1 MHWNNYYELMDNYSC
16 FRKGHREDSL
26 RPLRLQEMK
35 LQTEGHHELHRLLR
49 FPFGLPGSVPAEI
62 FTRWPSPGGKNG
74 SRQCVLPKA
83 SRPRQEPMTP
93 SATFCNAAD
102 MVRLI
107 VLAWL
112 NCTLTTFFH
121 KKRFWKSPWS
131 NLSYVQCSKPC
142 YGSQHHEALKH
153 VNVTLTKRS
162 VIWRSY
168 PNIKEAKNTRVSID
182 LFHIKMH

>member
-1 MHWNNYYELMDNYSC
+1 MDNYSC

-49 FPFGLPGSVPAEI
+49 SPFGLPGSVPAEI

-83 SRPRQEPMTP
+83 SRPRHEPMTP

-107 VLAWL
+107 VLA
-112 NCTLTTFFH
+112 
-121 KKRFWKSPWS
+121 
-131 NLSYVQCSKPC
+131 
-142 YGSQHHEALKH
+142 
-153 VNVTLTKRS
+153 
-162 VIWRSY
+162 
-168 PNIKEAKNTRVSID
+168 
-182 LFHIKMH
+182 